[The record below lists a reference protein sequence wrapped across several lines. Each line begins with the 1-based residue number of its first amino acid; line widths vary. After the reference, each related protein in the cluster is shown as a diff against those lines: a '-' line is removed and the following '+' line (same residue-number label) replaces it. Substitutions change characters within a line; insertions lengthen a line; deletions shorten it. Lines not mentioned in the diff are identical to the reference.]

1 MRMGSPLLLDMAK
14 WSFSTATRHRAAISR
29 GRSALSAARCAH
41 AFLPRRGRLLPSG
54 GPIHEQVARL
64 HMILYGAH
72 GSFWHGDAAT
82 DMRKPESTVA
92 DSAAGNRSK
101 GGAES
106 GLARWRSGGRNA
118 VEMLREATTE
128 DLQERRLLGSMA
140 GSRLK
145 RLGSLVTLL

>member
-29 GRSALSAARCAH
+29 GRSAARCAH
-41 AFLPRRGRLLPSG
+41 AFLPRRGRRLPSG

-92 DSAAGNRSK
+92 DSAAGNQSRGARNQALR
-101 GGAES
+101 GGAAADATLLKCS
-106 GLARWRSGGRNA
+106 VRRRRRISRNA
-118 VEMLREATTE
+118 ASSAAWRA
-128 DLQERRLLGSMA
+128 A
-140 GSRLK
+140 G
-145 RLGSLVTLL
+145 